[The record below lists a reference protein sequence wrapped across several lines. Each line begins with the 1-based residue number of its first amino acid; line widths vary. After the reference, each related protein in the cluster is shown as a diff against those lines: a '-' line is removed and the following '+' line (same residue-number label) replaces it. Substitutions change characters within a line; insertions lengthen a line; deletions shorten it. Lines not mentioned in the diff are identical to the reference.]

1 MCEYIKDDG
10 EQCGMDNHDGAFCHM
25 HEDTEQAERY
35 HSDEPLNEAV
45 SEAVSGAES
54 DASGI
59 VMDGTCEDCKAP
71 LRRTER
77 LTEHPN
83 MGGRLLFE
91 AVVECDCGEHVLGA
105 QSVRTSELP
114 EGWV

>member
-10 EQCGMDNHDGAFCHM
+10 EQCSIDTEPFCHH

-35 HSDEPLNEAV
+35 HSDEPQNEAIKE
-45 SEAVSGAES
+45 SVSGTSNDSFGIEMDES
-54 DASGI
+54 CDH
-59 VMDGTCEDCKAP
+59 CESS

-83 MGGRLLFE
+83 FGGRVLFE
-91 AVVECDCGEHVLGA
+91 AVVECDCDEHVLGA
-105 QSVRTSELP
+105 QSVPVE
-114 EGWV
+114 EVCDGWL